1 MKEFVW
7 EFFRRG
13 LIASGFGPIILVL
26 LYLILQC
33 QGKLQTVTVNQVCLG
48 IVSLW
53 VLAFIAG
60 GMNAVYQNEQIPL
73 MIAILIHGGV
83 LYSGYLAAYLLNG
96 WLKWGS
102 APILV
107 FTIIFVVGYFLIWGI
122 IYTIIKSRTRKINEI
137 LKQKQQKVS
146 N

>member
-13 LIASGFGPIILVL
+13 LIASGFGPIILVI

-107 FTIIFVVGYFLIWGI
+107 FTVIFVVGYFLIWGI

>member
-1 MKEFVW
+1 MF
-7 EFFRRG
+7 
-13 LIASGFGPIILVL
+13 
-26 LYLILQC
+26 
-33 QGKLQTVTVNQVCLG
+33 
-48 IVSLW
+48 
-53 VLAFIAG
+53 
-60 GMNAVYQNEQIPL
+60 QNEQMPL
-73 MIAILIHGGV
+73 MLAILIHGAV
-83 LYSGYLAAYLLNG
+83 LYSGYLAVYLLNG

-107 FTIIFVVGYFLIWGI
+107 FTVIFVVGYFLIWGI

>member
-13 LIASGFGPIILVL
+13 LIASGFGPIILVV

-33 QGKLQTVTVNQVCLG
+33 QGKLQTVPVNQVCLG

-107 FTIIFVVGYFLIWGI
+107 FTVFFVVGYFLIWGI

>member
-13 LIASGFGPIILVL
+13 LIASGFGPIILVI

>member
-13 LIASGFGPIILVL
+13 LIASGFGPIILVI

-33 QGKLQTVTVNQVCLG
+33 QGKMQTVTVNQVCLG

-53 VLAFIAG
+53 ALAFIAG

-107 FTIIFVVGYFLIWGI
+107 FTVIFVVGYFLIWGI

>member
-13 LIASGFGPIILVL
+13 LIASGFGPIILVI

-73 MIAILIHGGV
+73 MIAILLHGGV
-83 LYSGYLAAYLLNG
+83 LSSGYLAAYLLNG

-107 FTIIFVVGYFLIWGI
+107 FTVIFVVGYFLIWGI

>member
-13 LIASGFGPIILVL
+13 LIASGFGPIILVI

-33 QGKLQTVTVNQVCLG
+33 QGKMQTVTVNQVCLG

-83 LYSGYLAAYLLNG
+83 LYSGYLAVYLLNG

-107 FTIIFVVGYFLIWGI
+107 FTII
-122 IYTIIKSRTRKINEI
+122 
-137 LKQKQQKVS
+137 
-146 N
+146 